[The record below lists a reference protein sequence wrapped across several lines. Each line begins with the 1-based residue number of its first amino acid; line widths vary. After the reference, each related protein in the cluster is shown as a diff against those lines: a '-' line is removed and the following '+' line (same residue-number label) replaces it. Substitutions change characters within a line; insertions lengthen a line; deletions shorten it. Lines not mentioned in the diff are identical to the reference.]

1 MAKKLYEESN
11 IYDIACAIREKCGG
25 SDTYKTCDMPDA
37 IRALSVAADP
47 VIRPLEVT
55 QNGTYNVPA
64 GTDGYNPVVVNVST
78 GGSGGND
85 TGILSGTIAGNYT
98 NNTVT
103 FLKSRAFAYCDNLTA
118 VSCPNVT
125 ETHAYIF
132 EECANL
138 VSVSLPK
145 LKVLKYY
152 TFANCPNLAAVDL
165 SGVETINNNAF
176 YYPLPSLTRL
186 DLPSATLIKAG
197 AIVAPV
203 VDTLILR
210 SPTMCVL
217 ENRNGIPAT
226 YILNNGH
233 IYVPSA
239 LLNTYKADSVWSE
252 FADRFRTIE
261 AYPDICG

>member
-1 MAKKLYEESN
+1 MAKRLYEEEN
-11 IYDIACAIREKCGG
+11 IREIACAIREKCGG
-25 SDTYKTCDMPDA
+25 TDSYKTCDMPDA

-64 GTDGYNPVVVNVST
+64 GTDGYNPVVVNVAT

-103 FLKSRAFAYCDNLTA
+103 SLKWYAFANCDNLTS

-125 ETHAYIF
+125 WAGPNMFY
-132 EECANL
+132 ECSNL
-138 VSVSLPK
+138 VSVSLPA
-145 LKVLKYY
+145 LEETNFYLFYS
-152 TFANCPNLAAVDL
+152 CPNLAAVDL
-165 SGVETINNNAF
+165 SGAKTIKTESF
-176 YYPLPSLTRL
+176 WDLPSLTRL
-186 DLPSATLIKAG
+186 DLPSATLIKAN
-197 AIVAPV
+197 AICAQAVS
-203 VDTLILR
+203 TLILR

-217 ENRNGIPAT
+217 ENRNGLAGT
-226 YILNNGH
+226 LVDTTGH
-233 IYVPSA
+233 IYVPAA
-239 LLNTYKADSVWSE
+239 LLNTYKTDSVWSN